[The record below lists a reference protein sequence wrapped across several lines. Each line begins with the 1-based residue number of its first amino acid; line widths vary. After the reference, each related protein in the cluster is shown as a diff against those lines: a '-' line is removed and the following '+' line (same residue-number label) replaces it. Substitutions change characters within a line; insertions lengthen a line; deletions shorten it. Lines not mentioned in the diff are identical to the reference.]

1 MLEDDFNDCL
11 SKAIRGHGC
20 PIGKLALVAGI
31 SEARITQCLNGK
43 EDAAVIHSLSPHLQ
57 LNADKLIALKNY
69 DPCTHTIPGLTR
81 VISPY
86 GHVGVNAYIVS
97 YSDTSLIFDTGTD
110 SRELHD
116 LVPKPT
122 KLFITHSHPDHNAG
136 LDEFDHCEVSLPQD
150 MQHGEVFK
158 WGKLQLRVLDVSGH
172 FTPARAYFITG
183 LVKPICIIGD
193 PVFAGSIGKCP
204 TPAAYSTALA
214 NIRDHLLSLPEETI
228 LCPGH
233 GPLTTVGLEKA
244 NNPFF

>member
-31 SEARITQCLNGK
+31 SESRINQCLNGH

-57 LNADKLIALKNY
+57 LNGDRLIALKNY
-69 DPCTHTIPGLTR
+69 KPEVHPIPGLTR
-81 VISPY
+81 VVSPY
-86 GHVGVNAYIVS
+86 GHIGVNAYIVS
-97 YSDTSLIFDTGTD
+97 YGDTSLVFDTGTD
-110 SRELHD
+110 SSELHE
-116 LVPKPT
+116 LAPEPT
-122 KLFITHSHPDHNAG
+122 KVFITHGHPDHNAG
-136 LDEFDHCEVSLPQD
+136 LDEFRHSEVCLPETSR
-150 MQHGEVFK
+150 HGDLLK
-158 WGKLQLRVLDVSGH
+158 WGKLQVRLLDVSGH

-193 PVFAGSIGKCP
+193 PIFAGSIGKCP

-214 NIRDHLLSLPEETI
+214 NIHDHLLSLPDETI

-233 GPLTTVGLEKA
+233 GPLTTVALEKA